1 MPTFGKTCLGLLA
14 ALAISSTAAGADIA
28 LPAPV
33 TQGGEGIFT
42 VLNARHSALPSDFSL
57 KSITMQELS
66 NLLWAATGQNRN
78 GNGWTVPFAMHR
90 APYNTIYVLMD
101 SGTYRYDWQKNRL
114 EEISSHDVRRNAGPQ
129 RIVGESPV
137 VLVFVGQDGTAR
149 EYADIAAGAM
159 TQNIYLAAASLGIEG
174 RFVITMNE
182 NALRQ
187 ELKLKTE
194 EYPVNL
200 MLIGKK

>member
-1 MPTFGKTCLGLLA
+1 MRTFGKTCLGMLA
-14 ALAISSTAAGADIA
+14 ALALTATATGADIA

-33 TQGGEGIFT
+33 TQGGKGIFT
-42 VLNARHSALPSDFSL
+42 VLNARHSALPSDFPL

-66 NLLWAATGQNRN
+66 SLLWAATGQNRS

-101 SGTYRYDWQKNRL
+101 TGVYRYDWQKNRL
-114 EEISSHDVRRNAGPQ
+114 EEISRQDIRSKAGPQ
-129 RIVGESPV
+129 GIVGKSSV
-137 VLVFVGQDGTAR
+137 VLVFVGQGGTKKA
-149 EYADIAAGAM
+149 YADIAAGAM

-182 NALRQ
+182 NVLRQ
-187 ELKLKTE
+187 ELKLETKA
-194 EYPVNL
+194 YPVNL
-200 MLIGKK
+200 MLLGKK

>member
-1 MPTFGKTCLGLLA
+1 MRTFGKTCLGLLA
-14 ALAISSTAAGADIA
+14 ALALTSTATGADIA
-28 LPAPV
+28 LPAPA

-42 VLNARHSALPSDFSL
+42 VLNARHSALPSDFPL

-66 NLLWAATGQNRN
+66 SLLWAATGQNRN

-101 SGTYRYDWQKNRL
+101 TGVYRYDWQKNLL
-114 EEISSHDVRRNAGPQ
+114 EEISRQDIRSEAGPQ
-129 RIVGESPV
+129 RIVGESSV
-137 VLVFVGQDGTAR
+137 VLVFVGQGGTKKA
-149 EYADIAAGAM
+149 YADIAAGAM

-182 NALRQ
+182 NVLRQ
-187 ELKLKTE
+187 ELKLETE
-194 EYPVNL
+194 AYPVNL
-200 MLIGKK
+200 MLLGKK

>member
-1 MPTFGKTCLGLLA
+1 MQTFRKTCLGLLA
-14 ALAISSTAAGADIA
+14 VLAFSGTAAADIT
-28 LPAPV
+28 LPAPA

-42 VLNARHSALPSDFSL
+42 VLNARHSAVPSDFPL
-57 KSITMQELS
+57 KDITRQELAS
-66 NLLWAATGQNRN
+66 LLWAATGQNRN

-90 APYNTIYVLMD
+90 APYNTLYVLMD
-101 SGTYRYDWQKNRL
+101 TGVYRYDWQRNSL
-114 EEISSHDVRRNAGPQ
+114 EEISRHDIRRKAGPQ

-137 VLVFVGQDGTAR
+137 ILVFVGQEGTAK

-159 TQNIYLAAASLGIEG
+159 TQNIYLASASLGIEG
-174 RFVITMNE
+174 RFVITLDE
-182 NALRQ
+182 NVLRQ

-194 EYPVNL
+194 EYPINL

>member
-1 MPTFGKTCLGLLA
+1 
-14 ALAISSTAAGADIA
+14 
-28 LPAPV
+28 
-33 TQGGEGIFT
+33 
-42 VLNARHSALPSDFSL
+42 
-57 KSITMQELS
+57 
-66 NLLWAATGQNRN
+66 
-78 GNGWTVPFAMHR
+78 
-90 APYNTIYVLMD
+90 
-101 SGTYRYDWQKNRL
+101 
-114 EEISSHDVRRNAGPQ
+114 
-129 RIVGESPV
+129 
-137 VLVFVGQDGTAR
+137 
-149 EYADIAAGAM
+149 M